1 MSICVAIQ
9 SALFYYL
16 ACTPCLQLRHEHRTH
31 KKAKKERKEKAR
43 IIAEQPH
50 LYRHPD
56 PYNTN
61 PYWAEEIRMGPCL
74 PKKNK
79 PNDASK
85 SQSQRGLMWESRDGV
100 SLATGSTHAI
110 SMARPTTATPITPTT
125 EESNNKPIGFVHP
138 PLADVAA
145 DLATDAET
153 ETVRPDTRGPSP
165 TSGIPE
171 QHDDAV
177 SAVLSKTA
185 SATTVGTDWNMKRY
199 QREDE
204 ELWGYDDESIRT
216 SYKLMDAIKQAGS
229 SAGRYVES
237 KLGLEKQVTDEDR
250 YNFYSSTKNP
260 PVNDYHPPVVSSKPS
275 HKNARAWMLQPPPPA
290 KVMEGKVPVS
300 RSASMTSVQS
310 RWTMGSSMSTEAR
323 PSLGRI
329 VGDKA
334 LEAKI
339 QQRTANGD
347 GYLDPELYSVAS
359 TMSRARSKR
368 ATNGSM
374 ARRTSSRLTTRS
386 QDLSAGSDGSDEDNA
401 STKAPKRRTTR
412 RRSNRNVITPDSDE
426 NEEEDAYISRSLES
440 LSSSHFPPHAAQ
452 RPKLPTIKSA
462 DDARLASE
470 DKTLSSSSKVRPT
483 SRSSTKLVLQDA
495 TNSSSSVSSSS
506 NKLNQKE
513 RMIGSIDSGLA
524 MHA

>member
-16 ACTPCLQLRHEHRTH
+16 ACTPCLQLRHEHRTQ

-100 SLATGSTHAI
+100 SIATGSTHAI
-110 SMARPTTATPITPTT
+110 SMAQPMTATPITPTT
-125 EESNNKPIGFVHP
+125 EETNNKPVGFVHP
-138 PLADVAA
+138 PLVD
-145 DLATDAET
+145 
-153 ETVRPDTRGPSP
+153 
-165 TSGIPE
+165 
-171 QHDDAV
+171 HDDAV

-216 SYKLMDAIKQAGS
+216 SYKFMDAIKQAGS

-237 KLGLEKQVTDEDR
+237 KLGLEKQVTEEDR
-250 YNFYSSTKNP
+250 YNFYFSTKNP

-300 RSASMTSVQS
+300 RSASTMSVQS
-310 RWTMGSSMSTEAR
+310 KRTMGSTMSTDGR

-386 QDLSAGSDGSDEDNA
+386 QDLSTGSDGSDEDNS

-412 RRSNRNVITPDSDE
+412 RRSNRNAKPDSDE
-426 NEEEDAYISRSLES
+426 NEEDAYISKSPES
-440 LSSSHFPPHAAQ
+440 LSSTHFPPHAAQ

-462 DDARLASE
+462 GDARLASE
-470 DKTLSSSSKVRPT
+470 DRTLSSSPKVRPT
-483 SRSSTKLVLQDA
+483 SRSSTKVVLQDA

-506 NKLNQKE
+506 NKMNQKE

>member
-1 MSICVAIQ
+1 
-9 SALFYYL
+9 
-16 ACTPCLQLRHEHRTH
+16 
-31 KKAKKERKEKAR
+31 
-43 IIAEQPH
+43 
-50 LYRHPD
+50 
-56 PYNTN
+56 
-61 PYWAEEIRMGPCL
+61 MGPCL

-100 SLATGSTHAI
+100 SIATGSTHAI
-110 SMARPTTATPITPTT
+110 SMAQPTTATPITPTT
-125 EESNNKPIGFVHP
+125 EETNNNPVGFVHP
-138 PLADVAA
+138 PLVDVAA

-153 ETVRPDTRGPSP
+153 ETIRPDTRWPSS
-165 TSGIPE
+165 TSGVPE

-216 SYKLMDAIKQAGS
+216 SSKFMDAIKQAGS

-237 KLGLEKQVTDEDR
+237 KLGLEKQVTEEDR
-250 YNFYSSTKNP
+250 YNFYFSTKNP

-300 RSASMTSVQS
+300 RSASTMSVQS
-310 RWTMGSSMSTEAR
+310 KRTMGSTMSMDGR

-368 ATNGSM
+368 ATNGSV

-386 QDLSAGSDGSDEDNA
+386 QDMSTGSDGSDEDNS

-412 RRSNRNVITPDSDE
+412 RRSNRNVMPDSDE
-426 NEEEDAYISRSLES
+426 NEEENAYISKSPES
-440 LSSSHFPPHAAQ
+440 LSSTHFPPHAAQ

-462 DDARLASE
+462 GDAPLASE
-470 DKTLSSSSKVRPT
+470 DRTLSSSPKARPT

-506 NKLNQKE
+506 NRMNQKE

>member
-16 ACTPCLQLRHEHRTH
+16 ACTPCLQLRHEHRTQ

-100 SLATGSTHAI
+100 SIATGSTHAI
-110 SMARPTTATPITPTT
+110 SMAQPMTATPITPTT
-125 EESNNKPIGFVHP
+125 EETNNKPVGFVHP
-138 PLADVAA
+138 PLVDVAA

-153 ETVRPDTRGPSP
+153 ETIRPDTRWPSS
-165 TSGIPE
+165 TSGVPE

-216 SYKLMDAIKQAGS
+216 SYKFMDAIKQAGS

-237 KLGLEKQVTDEDR
+237 KLGLEKQVTEEDR
-250 YNFYSSTKNP
+250 YNFYFSTKNP

-300 RSASMTSVQS
+300 RSASTMSVQS
-310 RWTMGSSMSTEAR
+310 KRTMGSTMSTDGR

-386 QDLSAGSDGSDEDNA
+386 QDLSTGSDGSDEDNS

-412 RRSNRNVITPDSDE
+412 RRSNRNAKPDSDE
-426 NEEEDAYISRSLES
+426 NEEEDAYISKSPES
-440 LSSSHFPPHAAQ
+440 LSSTHFPPHAAQ

-462 DDARLASE
+462 GDARLASE
-470 DKTLSSSSKVRPT
+470 DRTLSSSPKVRPT

-506 NKLNQKE
+506 NKMNQKE